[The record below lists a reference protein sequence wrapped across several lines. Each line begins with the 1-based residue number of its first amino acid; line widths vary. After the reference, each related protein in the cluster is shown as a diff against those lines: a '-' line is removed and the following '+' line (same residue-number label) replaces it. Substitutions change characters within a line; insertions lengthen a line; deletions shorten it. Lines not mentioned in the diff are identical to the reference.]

1 MLAKNYFFKENQ
13 NPPDW
18 VRHAFL
24 FHVRLSNPR
33 TPFIVKRLNTKCDCD
48 LACFPFVG
56 GVKQWDF
63 TKQQQNGKSKSV
75 DDSIDPELDA
85 MLAEL
90 ETDEVNIVTF
100 VTANTLKT

>member
-1 MLAKNYFFKENQ
+1 MLAKNDLFKENQ
-13 NPPDW
+13 NPPD
-18 VRHAFL
+18 AFL
-24 FHVRLSNPR
+24 IHVRLSNPR
-33 TPFIVKRLNTKCDCD
+33 TPFIVEKLDTKCDYD
-48 LACFPFVG
+48 LSCFPFVG

-63 TKQQQNGKSKSV
+63 TKQQQSGKSKSV

-100 VTANTLKT
+100 VTPNTLKT

>member
-1 MLAKNYFFKENQ
+1 MLAKNYVFKENQ

-33 TPFIVKRLNTKCDCD
+33 TPFIVGKLNTKCDCD
-48 LACFPFVG
+48 LSCFPFVG

-90 ETDEVNIVTF
+90 ETDEVTLVTF
-100 VTANTLKT
+100 VTPNTLKT